1 LDRNESV
8 WRLLAK
14 KATPWWNEEVKG
26 AFGAKKVVYKD
37 WPKNKSESSLQTGN
51 PEARNPQP
59 SR

>member
-1 LDRNESV
+1 V
-8 WRLLAK
+8 AYTGK

-37 WPKNKSESSLQTGN
+37 CPKNKSESSLQTGN